1 MKKILLSAVSLL
13 ILSSCAS
20 EENLTS
26 IQTVQQT
33 PQAEVYTAQDYQAEA
48 DTQSNKESVSALAE
62 GIFSQN
68 FADDVERVAPIS
80 NTLSKAASKGGM
92 IFNLLNKSK
101 LAQKVGYLISDY
113 PVRANFNKKSKPDST
128 PRINEKQITELKSLL
143 QPGDL
148 ILCGNNNSFVHAIL
162 YFGNDVIVHSLATK
176 GNDGRKFTGVIKET
190 LSEYLFRAERDKF
203 VVLRYKNL
211 NAPDVQKIADYANKQ
226 IGKSYDTLFLMN
238 SDSRFYCTELVYHS
252 LLQLPTPPR
261 MFPHK
266 VALGWKLITNEDFMD
281 SPDFQTVWTL
291 NKVRPETGLN
301 HEYN

>member
-1 MKKILLSAVSLL
+1 MKKILLSAISLL
-13 ILSSCAS
+13 ILSSCS
-20 EENLTS
+20 NQDNLTS
-26 IQTVQQT
+26 IQPIQET
-33 PQAEVYTAQDYQAEA
+33 PQAEVYTAQDYQAES
-48 DTQSNKESVSALAE
+48 DTQSNKESVSAIAE

-80 NTLSKAASKGGM
+80 NTLSKVESKGGM

-101 LAQKVGYLISDY
+101 LAQKVGYLIADY

-128 PRINEKQITELKSLL
+128 PRINEKQIAELKSLL

-211 NAPDVQKIADYANKQ
+211 NQPDVQKMADYANKQ

-252 LLQLPTPPR
+252 LLQLPNPPKI
-261 MFPHK
+261 FPHK
-266 VALGWKLITNEDFMD
+266 VKLGWKLITNEDFMD
-281 SPDFQTVWTL
+281 SPDFKTVWTL

-301 HEYN
+301 HE